1 MSHLRQGVDRHRQ
14 DRDGG
19 GAATV
24 APARS
29 PEGRR
34 DGVRRQRPRRG
45 AGGRRGGGGRQGG
58 RAHLREWEDREE
70 GEGERDPGRG
80 RPHRGSVGRR
90 KKERQVIRYS
100 RYLMPTTKET
110 PSDAEV
116 VSHRLMLRA
125 GLLRKVASGIYNYM
139 PAGLRV
145 LRKVERILREEM
157 DGAGALEVLM
167 PAVVPSELWKE
178 SGRWDAYGKELL
190 RFKDRADRE
199 FCLGPTH
206 EEVVTDLVR
215 REVRSYR
222 QLPLTLYQIQDKF
235 RDEIRPRFGLMRG
248 REFFMKDAYSFDAD
262 EEGAAASYKKMYD
275 AYRRIFRRMGLDFRA
290 VEADTGTI
298 GGSSSHEFMVIA
310 DSGEDAIV
318 SCASCSYGANVEK
331 AECPPSEAPTTPMES
346 GGAKEDAPF
355 SAPVPGATKGSAR
368 KVSTPGMRTI
378 EEVSTFLAID
388 PATLIK
394 TLLFETSAG
403 DVAVLVSGVHEVN
416 EIKVKNHLGAD
427 FVRLAGEERVR
438 QVTGAPSGFAGPV
451 GLSVRTVADHSV
463 RSIASG
469 ATGANDKD
477 FHLVDVVPGRDFVP
491 EAYADLRVVRE
502 GDPCPRCGGA
512 LRFSRGIEVG
522 HVFRLGTKYS
532 EAMRAV
538 YLDESGKERVIVMGC
553 YGIGVGRTAAAA
565 IEQNHDDDGIVWP
578 ISIAPFE
585 VAVIPV
591 NVKQADVSAAA
602 ERVAADLD
610 ARGVEVF
617 FDDREERPG
626 IKFKDADLTG
636 IPVRITLGEKNVAA
650 GFGEIRD
657 RKTGETLR
665 IPLAELANEA
675 FALVEKKKAECAP

>member
-1 MSHLRQGVDRHRQ
+1 M
-14 DRDGG
+14 
-19 GAATV
+19 
-24 APARS
+24 
-29 PEGRR
+29 
-34 DGVRRQRPRRG
+34 
-45 AGGRRGGGGRQGG
+45 
-58 RAHLREWEDREE
+58 
-70 GEGERDPGRG
+70 
-80 RPHRGSVGRR
+80 
-90 KKERQVIRYS
+90 IRYS

-157 DGAGALEVLM
+157 DRAGAQEVLM
-167 PAVVPSELWKE
+167 PAVIPSELWKE

-206 EEVVTDLVR
+206 EEVITDLVR
-215 REVRSYR
+215 KEVRSYR

-262 EEGAAASYKKMYD
+262 EEGAAESYRKMYD
-275 AYRRIFRRMGLDFRA
+275 AYCRIFRRMGLDFRA
-290 VEADTGTI
+290 VEADTGNI

-318 SCASCSYGANVEK
+318 SCVSCAYGANVEK
-331 AECPPSEAPTTPMES
+331 AECLPAEAPDVAGKE
-346 GGAKEDAPF
+346 GGP
-355 SAPVPGATKGSAR
+355 R
-368 KVSTPGMRTI
+368 RVSTPGKRTI
-378 EEVSTFLAID
+378 EEVSVFLGID
-388 PATLIK
+388 PAMLIK

-403 DVAVLVSGVHEVN
+403 DVAVLVSGAYEIN
-416 EIKVKNHLGAD
+416 EIKVRNHLGAEW
-427 FVRLAGEERVR
+427 VRLAGEERVR
-438 QVTGAPSGFAGPV
+438 EISGAPSGFAGPV
-451 GLSVRTVADHSV
+451 GLPVRTIADLSVRTI
-463 RSIASG
+463 RSG
-469 ATGANDKD
+469 ATGGNEKD
-477 FHLVDVVPGRDFVP
+477 VHLVDVVPGRDFTP
-491 EAYADLRVVRE
+491 ESYADLRMVRE
-502 GDPCPRCGGA
+502 GDACPRCGGT

-538 YLDESGKERVIVMGC
+538 YLDEAGKERVTVMGC

-585 VAVIPV
+585 IAVIPV
-591 NVKQADVSAAA
+591 NLKHADVAAAA

-617 FDDREERPG
+617 LDDREERPG

-650 GFGEIRD
+650 GFAEIRD
-657 RKTGETLR
+657 RKTGETVR
-665 IPLAELANEA
+665 VPLPDLANEA
-675 FALVEKKKAECAP
+675 FALVQRKKAECAP

>member
-1 MSHLRQGVDRHRQ
+1 M
-14 DRDGG
+14 
-19 GAATV
+19 
-24 APARS
+24 
-29 PEGRR
+29 
-34 DGVRRQRPRRG
+34 
-45 AGGRRGGGGRQGG
+45 
-58 RAHLREWEDREE
+58 
-70 GEGERDPGRG
+70 
-80 RPHRGSVGRR
+80 
-90 KKERQVIRYS
+90 IRYS

-116 VSHRLMLRA
+116 VSHRLMIRA

-157 DGAGALEVLM
+157 DRAGALEVLM

-206 EEVVTDLVR
+206 EEVVTDLAR

-262 EEGAAASYKKMYD
+262 EEGAAQSYKKMYD
-275 AYRRIFRRMGLDFRA
+275 AYCRIFRRMGLDFRA
-290 VEADTGTI
+290 VEADTGSI

-318 SCASCSYGANVEK
+318 SCVACSYGANVEK
-331 AECPPSEAPTTPMES
+331 AECLPSESATSAKDS
-346 GGAKEDAPF
+346 GAAKGGGF
-355 SAPVPGATKGSAR
+355 R
-368 KVSTPGMRTI
+368 KVSTPGKRTI
-378 EEVSTFLAID
+378 EEVSAFLAID

-394 TLLFETSAG
+394 TILFETSVG
-403 DVAVLVSGVHEVN
+403 DVAVLVSGAHEVN
-416 EIKVKNHLGAD
+416 EIKVKNHLGAEY
-427 FVRLAGEERVR
+427 VRLAGEERVR
-438 QVTGAPSGFAGPV
+438 ALTGAPSGFAGPV
-451 GLSVRTVADHSV
+451 GLAVRTIADLSV

-469 ATGANDKD
+469 ATGANEKD
-477 FHLVDVVPGRDFVP
+477 VHLVDVVPGRDFTP
-491 EAYADLRVVRE
+491 ESYSDLRVVQE
-502 GDPCPRCGGA
+502 GDACPRCGGA

-538 YLDESGKERVIVMGC
+538 YLDVGGKERVAVMGC

-565 IEQNHDDDGIVWP
+565 IEQNHDGDGIVWP

-585 VAVIPV
+585 VVVIPV
-591 NVKQADVSAAA
+591 NMKQADVVAAA
-602 ERVAADLD
+602 ERIAADLD

-617 FDDREERPG
+617 LDDREERPG

-650 GFGEIRD
+650 GFGEVRD
-657 RKTGETLR
+657 RKTGETVR
-665 IPLAELANEA
+665 IPLADLANEA
-675 FALVEKKKAECAP
+675 FALVGKKKAECAS

>member
-1 MSHLRQGVDRHRQ
+1 
-14 DRDGG
+14 
-19 GAATV
+19 
-24 APARS
+24 
-29 PEGRR
+29 
-34 DGVRRQRPRRG
+34 
-45 AGGRRGGGGRQGG
+45 
-58 RAHLREWEDREE
+58 
-70 GEGERDPGRG
+70 
-80 RPHRGSVGRR
+80 
-90 KKERQVIRYS
+90 VIRYS

-262 EEGAAASYKKMYD
+262 EEGAAESYIKMYD
-275 AYRRIFRRMGLDFRA
+275 AYCRIFRRMGLDFRA
-290 VEADTGTI
+290 VEADTGSI

-318 SCASCSYGANVEK
+318 SCASCPYGANVEK
-331 AECPPSEAPTTPMES
+331 AECVPY
-346 GGAKEDAPF
+346 
-355 SAPVPGATKGSAR
+355 SAPVPGATKGKPR
-368 KVSTPGMRTI
+368 KVATPGKRTI
-378 EEVSTFLAID
+378 EEVSAFLAID

-394 TLLFETSAG
+394 TLLFETSVG
-403 DVAVLVSGVHEVN
+403 DVAVLVSGAHEVN
-416 EIKVKNHLGAD
+416 EIKVRNHLGAEWI
-427 FVRLAGEERVR
+427 RLASEDRVR
-438 QVTGAPSGFAGPV
+438 ELTGAPSGFAGPV
-451 GLSVRTVADHSV
+451 GLSVRTIADPSV
-463 RSIASG
+463 REIASG
-469 ATGANDKD
+469 ATGANEKD
-477 FHLVDVVPGRDFVP
+477 AHLVDVVPGRDFTP
-491 EAYADLRVVRE
+491 ESYADLRMVRE

-538 YLDESGKERVIVMGC
+538 YLDEGGKERMAVMGC

-591 NVKQADVSAAA
+591 NVKHADVMAAA

-617 FDDREERPG
+617 LDDREERPG

-665 IPLAELANEA
+665 IALADLANEA
-675 FALVEKKKAECAP
+675 FALVEKKKGECAP

>member
-1 MSHLRQGVDRHRQ
+1 M
-14 DRDGG
+14 
-19 GAATV
+19 
-24 APARS
+24 
-29 PEGRR
+29 
-34 DGVRRQRPRRG
+34 
-45 AGGRRGGGGRQGG
+45 
-58 RAHLREWEDREE
+58 
-70 GEGERDPGRG
+70 
-80 RPHRGSVGRR
+80 
-90 KKERQVIRYS
+90 IRYS

-125 GLLRKVASGIYNYM
+125 GLLRKVASGIYNYL

-262 EEGAAASYKKMYD
+262 EEGAAESYRKMYE
-275 AYRRIFRRMGLDFRA
+275 AYCRIFRRMGLDFRA
-290 VEADTGTI
+290 VEADTGSI

-331 AECPPSEAPTTPMES
+331 AECFPSVA
-346 GGAKEDAPF
+346 AA
-355 SAPVPGATKGSAR
+355 SAGEPGAAKAGEAKAGAPR
-368 KVSTPGMRTI
+368 KVATPGKRTI
-378 EEVSTFLAID
+378 EEVAAFLAID

-394 TLLFETSAG
+394 TLLFETSVG
-403 DVAVLVSGVHEVN
+403 DVAVLVSGAHEVN
-416 EIKVKNHLGAD
+416 EIKVKNHLGAEY
-427 FVRLAGEERVR
+427 VRLAGEERVR
-438 QVTGAPSGFAGPV
+438 EVTGAPSGFAGPV
-451 GLSVRTVADHSV
+451 GLSVRTIADHSV

-469 ATGANDKD
+469 ATGANEKD
-477 FHLVDVVPGRDFVP
+477 VHLVDVVPGRDFIP
-491 EAYADLRVVRE
+491 DRYADLRVVRE
-502 GDPCPRCGGA
+502 GDPCPRCGGT

-538 YLDESGKERVIVMGC
+538 YLDEGGKERVTVMGC

-565 IEQNHDDDGIVWP
+565 IEQNHDGDGIIWP

-591 NVKQADVSAAA
+591 NVKQADVLAAA

-610 ARGVEVF
+610 ARGVEIF

>member
-1 MSHLRQGVDRHRQ
+1 M
-14 DRDGG
+14 
-19 GAATV
+19 
-24 APARS
+24 
-29 PEGRR
+29 
-34 DGVRRQRPRRG
+34 
-45 AGGRRGGGGRQGG
+45 
-58 RAHLREWEDREE
+58 
-70 GEGERDPGRG
+70 
-80 RPHRGSVGRR
+80 
-90 KKERQVIRYS
+90 IRYS

-125 GLLRKVASGIYNYM
+125 GLLRKVASGIYNYL

-262 EEGAAASYKKMYD
+262 EKGAAESYKKMYD
-275 AYRRIFRRMGLDFRA
+275 AYCRIFRRMGLDFRA
-290 VEADTGTI
+290 VEADTGSI

-331 AECPPSEAPTTPMES
+331 AECSPYSAAILAATKGEPSEAAPTENGT
-346 GGAKEDAPF
+346 GAAKE
-355 SAPVPGATKGSAR
+355 GATKGSAR
-368 KVSTPGMRTI
+368 KVSTPGKRTI
-378 EEVSTFLAID
+378 EEVSAFLAID
-388 PATLIK
+388 PATLVK
-394 TLLFETSAG
+394 TLLFETSVG

-416 EIKVKNHLGAD
+416 EVKVKNYLGAE

-438 QVTGAPSGFAGPV
+438 LLTGAPSGFAGPV
-451 GLSVRTVADHSV
+451 GLTVRTIADHSV
-463 RSIASG
+463 RSIAAG
-469 ATGANDKD
+469 ATGANEKD
-477 FHLVDVVPGRDFVP
+477 AHLVDVVPGRDFTP
-491 EAYADLRVVRE
+491 ECYADLRVVRE
-502 GDPCPRCGGA
+502 GDRCPRCSGE

-538 YLDESGKERVIVMGC
+538 YLDEGGKERVVVMGC

-565 IEQNHDDDGIVWP
+565 IEQNHDGDGIVWP

-585 VAVIPV
+585 VAIIPV
-591 NVKQADVSAAA
+591 NVKQTDVMAAA
-602 ERVAADLD
+602 ERVAEDLD

-636 IPVRITLGEKNVAA
+636 IPVRITLGEKNVTA

-665 IPLAELANEA
+665 IPLPELADEA
-675 FALVEKKKAECAP
+675 FALVERKKAECAP

>member
-1 MSHLRQGVDRHRQ
+1 M
-14 DRDGG
+14 
-19 GAATV
+19 
-24 APARS
+24 
-29 PEGRR
+29 
-34 DGVRRQRPRRG
+34 
-45 AGGRRGGGGRQGG
+45 
-58 RAHLREWEDREE
+58 
-70 GEGERDPGRG
+70 
-80 RPHRGSVGRR
+80 
-90 KKERQVIRYS
+90 IRYS

-157 DGAGALEVLM
+157 DAAGAQEILM
-167 PAVVPSELWKE
+167 PTVVPSELWKE

-222 QLPLTLYQIQDKF
+222 QLPLNLYQIQDKF

-262 EEGAAASYKKMYD
+262 DEGAAESYRKMYD
-275 AYRRIFRRMGLDFRA
+275 AYCRIFRRMGLDFRA

-331 AECPPSEAPTTPMES
+331 AECSLS
-346 GGAKEDAPF
+346 GVAASGKGNGAAKEG
-355 SAPVPGATKGSAR
+355 APVPGDTKGEPR
-368 KVSTPGMRTI
+368 KVPTPGKRTI
-378 EEVSTFLAID
+378 EEVSSFLAID

-394 TLLFETSAG
+394 TLLFETSVG
-403 DVAVLVSGVHEVN
+403 DVAVLVSGAHEVN
-416 EIKVKNHLGAD
+416 EIKVKNHLGAEY
-427 FVRLAGEERVR
+427 VRLAGEERVR

-451 GLSVRTVADHSV
+451 GLSVRTIADLSV

-469 ATGANDKD
+469 ATGANEKD
-477 FHLVDVVPGRDFVP
+477 AHLVDVVPGRDFVP
-491 EAYADLRVVRE
+491 EAYADLRMVRE
-502 GDPCPRCGGA
+502 GDTCPRCAGA

-538 YLDESGKERVIVMGC
+538 YLDEGGKERVTVMGC

-591 NVKQADVSAAA
+591 NVKQADVLAAA
-602 ERVAADLD
+602 ERVAEDLD

-650 GFGEIRD
+650 GFGEVRD
-657 RKTGETLR
+657 RKTGETVR
-665 IPLAELANEA
+665 IPLPELADAA
-675 FALVEKKKAECAP
+675 FALVGKKKAECAP

>member
-1 MSHLRQGVDRHRQ
+1 M
-14 DRDGG
+14 
-19 GAATV
+19 
-24 APARS
+24 
-29 PEGRR
+29 
-34 DGVRRQRPRRG
+34 
-45 AGGRRGGGGRQGG
+45 
-58 RAHLREWEDREE
+58 
-70 GEGERDPGRG
+70 
-80 RPHRGSVGRR
+80 
-90 KKERQVIRYS
+90 IRYS

-125 GLLRKVASGIYNYM
+125 GLLRRVASGIYNYM

-262 EEGAAASYKKMYD
+262 DAGAAESYRKMYE
-275 AYRRIFRRMGLDFRA
+275 AYCRIFRRMGLDFRA

-331 AECPPSEAPTTPMES
+331 AECL
-346 GGAKEDAPF
+346 PF
-355 SAPVPGATKGSAR
+355 SAPVPGATKGAPR
-368 KVSTPGMRTI
+368 KVSTPGKRTI
-378 EEVSTFLAID
+378 GEVSAFLAID

-394 TLLFETSAG
+394 TLLFETSVG
-403 DVAVLVSGVHEVN
+403 DVAVLVSGAHEVN
-416 EIKVKNHLGAD
+416 EIKVKNHLGAEY
-427 FVRLAGEERVR
+427 VRLAGEERVR
-438 QVTGAPSGFAGPV
+438 EMTGAPSGFAGPV
-451 GLSVRTVADHSV
+451 GLSVRTIADYSV

-469 ATGANDKD
+469 ATGANEKD
-477 FHLVDVVPGRDFVP
+477 VHLVDVVPGRDFIP
-491 EAYADLRVVRE
+491 ESYADLRMVRE

-538 YLDESGKERVIVMGC
+538 YLDEGGRERVTVMGC

-591 NVKQADVSAAA
+591 NMKQADVAAAA

-617 FDDREERPG
+617 LDDREERPG

-665 IPLAELANEA
+665 IPLTDLANEA
-675 FALVEKKKAECAP
+675 FDLVERKKSECAP

>member
-1 MSHLRQGVDRHRQ
+1 
-14 DRDGG
+14 
-19 GAATV
+19 
-24 APARS
+24 
-29 PEGRR
+29 
-34 DGVRRQRPRRG
+34 
-45 AGGRRGGGGRQGG
+45 
-58 RAHLREWEDREE
+58 
-70 GEGERDPGRG
+70 
-80 RPHRGSVGRR
+80 
-90 KKERQVIRYS
+90 
-100 RYLMPTTKET
+100 
-110 PSDAEV
+110 
-116 VSHRLMLRA
+116 
-125 GLLRKVASGIYNYM
+125 
-139 PAGLRV
+139 
-145 LRKVERILREEM
+145 
-157 DGAGALEVLM
+157 
-167 PAVVPSELWKE
+167 
-178 SGRWDAYGKELL
+178 
-190 RFKDRADRE
+190 
-199 FCLGPTH
+199 
-206 EEVVTDLVR
+206 
-215 REVRSYR
+215 
-222 QLPLTLYQIQDKF
+222 
-235 RDEIRPRFGLMRG
+235 
-248 REFFMKDAYSFDAD
+248 MKDAYSFDAD
-262 EEGAAASYKKMYD
+262 EEGAAESYRKMYD
-275 AYRRIFRRMGLDFRA
+275 AYCRIFRRMGLDFRA

-331 AECPPSEAPTTPMES
+331 AECKPSESAASIGETAA
-346 GGAKEDAPF
+346 AKRG
-355 SAPVPGATKGSAR
+355 APVPGALKGSAR
-368 KVSTPGMRTI
+368 KVPTPGKRTI
-378 EEVSTFLAID
+378 EEVSAFLAID

-394 TLLFETSAG
+394 TLLFETSVG
-403 DVAVLVSGVHEVN
+403 DVAVLVSGAHEVN
-416 EIKVKNHLGAD
+416 EIKVRNHLGAD
-427 FVRLAGEERVR
+427 YVRLAGEERVR

-451 GLSVRTVADHSV
+451 GLSVRTIADHSV
-463 RSIASG
+463 RSIDSG
-469 ATGANDKD
+469 ATGANEKD
-477 FHLVDVVPGRDFVP
+477 AHLIDVVPGRDFVP

-502 GDPCPRCGGA
+502 GDACPRCGGA

-538 YLDESGKERVIVMGC
+538 YLDEGGKERVAVMGC

-591 NVKQADVSAAA
+591 NVKQAEVLAAA

-665 IPLAELANEA
+665 IPLPEVADEA
-675 FALVEKKKAECAP
+675 SALVAKKKAECAP

>member
-1 MSHLRQGVDRHRQ
+1 M
-14 DRDGG
+14 
-19 GAATV
+19 
-24 APARS
+24 
-29 PEGRR
+29 
-34 DGVRRQRPRRG
+34 
-45 AGGRRGGGGRQGG
+45 
-58 RAHLREWEDREE
+58 
-70 GEGERDPGRG
+70 
-80 RPHRGSVGRR
+80 
-90 KKERQVIRYS
+90 IRYS
-100 RYLMPTTKET
+100 KYLMPTTKET

-262 EEGAAASYKKMYD
+262 EEGAAESYKRMYD
-275 AYRRIFRRMGLDFRA
+275 AYCRIFRRMGLDFRA

-318 SCASCSYGANVEK
+318 SCSSCSYGANVEK
-331 AECPPSEAPTTPMES
+331 AECLPCSAAIPAATKGEPSKAPTPPMES
-346 GGAKEDAPF
+346 GGAKEGGF
-355 SAPVPGATKGSAR
+355 R
-368 KVSTPGMRTI
+368 KVPTPGKRTI
-378 EEVSTFLAID
+378 EEVSAFLGID
-388 PATLIK
+388 PAMLIK
-394 TLLFETSAG
+394 TLLFETSVG
-403 DVAVLVSGVHEVN
+403 DVAVLVSGAHEVN

-438 QVTGAPSGFAGPV
+438 EMTGAPSGFVGPV
-451 GLSVRTVADHSV
+451 GLSVRTIADSSV

-469 ATGANDKD
+469 ATGANERD
-477 FHLVDVVPGRDFVP
+477 FHLVDVLPGRDFVP

-538 YLDESGKERVIVMGC
+538 YLDEGGKERVTVMGC

-591 NVKQADVSAAA
+591 NVKQAEVLAAA

-626 IKFKDADLTG
+626 IKFKDADLSG

-665 IPLAELANEA
+665 IPLPELADEA
-675 FALVEKKKAECAP
+675 FALVGKKKAECAP

>member
-1 MSHLRQGVDRHRQ
+1 M
-14 DRDGG
+14 
-19 GAATV
+19 
-24 APARS
+24 
-29 PEGRR
+29 
-34 DGVRRQRPRRG
+34 
-45 AGGRRGGGGRQGG
+45 
-58 RAHLREWEDREE
+58 
-70 GEGERDPGRG
+70 
-80 RPHRGSVGRR
+80 
-90 KKERQVIRYS
+90 IRYS

-262 EEGAAASYKKMYD
+262 EDGAAESYKKMYE
-275 AYRRIFRRMGLDFRA
+275 AYCRIFRRMGLDFRA
-290 VEADTGTI
+290 VEADTGSI

-331 AECPPSEAPTTPMES
+331 AECTSSGTATTPMEA
-346 GGAKEDAPF
+346 GAAKEGGP
-355 SAPVPGATKGSAR
+355 R
-368 KVSTPGMRTI
+368 KVLTPGKRTI
-378 EEVSTFLAID
+378 EEVAAFLAID

-394 TLLFETSAG
+394 TLLFETSVG
-403 DVAVLVSGVHEVN
+403 DVAVLVSGAHEVN

-427 FVRLAGEERVR
+427 YVRLAGEERVR
-438 QVTGAPSGFAGPV
+438 EVTGAPSGFAGPV

-469 ATGANDKD
+469 ATGANEKD
-477 FHLVDVVPGRDFVP
+477 AHLVDVVPGRDFVP

-538 YLDESGKERVIVMGC
+538 YLDEGGKERVAVMGC

-591 NVKQADVSAAA
+591 NVKQADVLAAA
-602 ERVAADLD
+602 EGVAADLD

-665 IPLAELANEA
+665 IPLSNLADAA
-675 FALVEKKKAECAP
+675 FALVGKKKAECAP

>member
-1 MSHLRQGVDRHRQ
+1 
-14 DRDGG
+14 
-19 GAATV
+19 
-24 APARS
+24 
-29 PEGRR
+29 
-34 DGVRRQRPRRG
+34 
-45 AGGRRGGGGRQGG
+45 
-58 RAHLREWEDREE
+58 
-70 GEGERDPGRG
+70 
-80 RPHRGSVGRR
+80 
-90 KKERQVIRYS
+90 VIRYS

-167 PAVVPSELWKE
+167 PAVVPSELWRE

-262 EEGAAASYKKMYD
+262 EKGAAESYKKMYD

-290 VEADTGTI
+290 VEADTGSI
-298 GGSSSHEFMVIA
+298 GGTSSHEFMVIA

-318 SCASCSYGANVEK
+318 SCAACSYGANVEK
-331 AECPPSEAPTTPMES
+331 AECLPSEAAPS
-346 GGAKEDAPF
+346 VKGNGAAKEGGPY
-355 SAPVPGATKGSAR
+355 SAAIPAATKGKPR
-368 KVSTPGMRTI
+368 KVPTPGKRTI
-378 EEVSTFLAID
+378 EEVSAFLAID

-394 TLLFETSAG
+394 TLLFETSVG
-403 DVAVLVSGVHEVN
+403 DVAVLVSGAHEVN
-416 EIKVKNHLGAD
+416 EIKVKNHLCAD

-438 QVTGAPSGFAGPV
+438 QMTGAPSGFAGPV
-451 GLSVRTVADHSV
+451 GLAVRTIADYSV

-469 ATGANDKD
+469 ATGANEKD
-477 FHLVDVVPGRDFVP
+477 VHLVDVVPGRDFVP
-491 EAYADLRVVRE
+491 EVYADLRLVRV

-538 YLDESGKERVIVMGC
+538 YLDEGGKERVAVMGC

-585 VAVIPV
+585 VAIIPV
-591 NVKQADVSAAA
+591 NVKQADVMGAA

-610 ARGVEVF
+610 GRGVEVF
-617 FDDREERPG
+617 LDDREERPG

-636 IPVRITLGEKNVAA
+636 IPVRVTLGEKNVAA

-657 RKTGETLR
+657 RKTGETVR
-665 IPLAELANEA
+665 IPLGELAAGA
-675 FALVEKKKAECAP
+675 FAVVARKKAECAP